1 MKTLVIGDSWASA
14 LESDTGLH
22 RGWPFFAGIP
32 VSLRQGVSGSTAAQ
46 WAADDGGRLTKAIAS
61 SHIVDSVIISLFG
74 NDARHFADD
83 GEITIRE
90 VLDSIQSHRKVVSS
104 FSHVRRVIMLAYTDP
119 YFGGNPQAKL
129 GIPLINSVVRLS
141 TVGTFNT
148 TIFHSSE
155 YLQPEHFDGTD
166 FHPNQAGHRVL
177 AQAISAF
184 ISKL

>member
-32 VSLRQGVSGSTAAQ
+32 DSLRQGVSGSTAAQ

-83 GEITIRE
+83 GEITLSE
-90 VLDSIQSHRKVVSS
+90 VLDAIKAMRKVVAS
-104 FSHVRRVIMLAYTDP
+104 FAHVKHVVLLAYCDP
-119 YFGGNPQAKL
+119 WFGAQPKAVL

-141 TVGTFNT
+141 TVGTSNT
-148 TIFHSSE
+148 TIFHTSDIAR
-155 YLQPEHFDGTD
+155 PAFFDGTD
-166 FHPNQAGHRVL
+166 FHLNTWGHKVL
-177 AQAISAF
+177 SSTMLAF
-184 ISKL
+184 LSRL